1 MNDIEMH
8 CSCPDWAHLCKHIA
22 AVIYEV
28 SRAID
33 NDPFQV
39 FSLHGVSLVSELKKR
54 HVTIAN
60 EMSAKIRAGM
70 TL

>member
-1 MNDIEMH
+1 MTSR
-8 CSCPDWAHLCKHIA
+8 CIA
-22 AVIYEV
+22 AVPTGRTSAKRIAAAIYEV

-54 HVTIAN
+54 HVTITAN
-60 EMSAKIRAGM
+60 EMSARNPALG
-70 TL
+70 